1 MSKTV
6 VVAVGGNALTG
17 ESEIGTYEVQS
28 ANARGM
34 AKAVGQLT
42 AAGWTVVLVHGNGP
56 QVGNLLIQQEA
67 GTATGDGTGV
77 PAQPLFNLDAMTQGQ
92 IGSMLALALHAELGP
107 EHPPIASVVTHVVV
121 DAADPAFEHPTKP
134 VGPFFTAGDAERLG
148 AERGWTLR
156 EDAGRGWRRIV
167 ASPVPR
173 EIVEL
178 DVVRRMAEAGVLVI
192 AAGGGGVPVLGQDG
206 TDGGYVGVDAV
217 IDKDRSAAL
226 LAAAMGAD
234 ALVLIT
240 GVETVMLDFGT
251 PRARVVH
258 EMTVTEAATHL
269 ADGQFP
275 PGSMGPKVEAAI
287 SFLRG
292 GGHTAV
298 ITTAELAAHA
308 LAGGSAQ
315 EPAPGTR
322 IVAA

>member
-17 ESEIGTYEVQS
+17 ESETGTYAQQS
-28 ANARGM
+28 ANAAGM
-34 AKAVGQLT
+34 AKAVGMLT
-42 AAGWTVVLVHGNGP
+42 DAGWTVVLVHGNGP

-67 GTATGDGTGV
+67 GEAQV
-77 PAQPLFNLDAMTQGQ
+77 PGQPLFNLDAMTQGQ

-107 EHPPIASVVTHVVV
+107 DRPPIASVITHVVV
-121 DAADPAFEHPTKP
+121 DAADPAFNHPTKP
-134 VGPFFTAGDAERLG
+134 VGPFFTAADAERLA
-148 AERGWTLR
+148 AERGWTLT

-167 ASPVPR
+167 PSPEPL

-178 DVVRRMAEAGVLVI
+178 DVVRRLADAGVLVI
-192 AAGGGGVPVLGQDG
+192 AAGGGGVPVVGEP
-206 TDGGYVGVDAV
+206 GYVGVDAV

-226 LAAAMGAD
+226 LAAALDAD

-240 GVETVMLDFGT
+240 GVEHVMLDFGK
-251 PRARVVH
+251 PSARAVH
-258 EMTVTEAATHL
+258 EMSADEAQGHL
-269 ADGQFP
+269 QDGQFP

-287 SFLRG
+287 SFVRRG
-292 GGHTAV
+292 GTTAV

-308 LAGGSAQ
+308 LAGDSAE
-315 EPAPGTR
+315 EPLPGTR